1 MPYIKI
7 WIHLVWATKNRQTFL
22 KKEVRQTIFDH
33 IIENAKVKNIHLD
46 HINGHTDHVHCLVSM
61 DADQNIATIIQLLKG
76 ESSFWINK
84 QGIIKS
90 NFGWQDEYFA
100 VSVGHSQI
108 NAVRQYIRNQEQ
120 HHKKK
125 TFQQEYDEFI
135 KKYGFDILHGKK
147 P

>member
-1 MPYIKI
+1 MLYIKI

-22 KKEVRQTIFDH
+22 KKEVRQTIFNH
-33 IIENAKVKNIHLD
+33 ITENAKVKNIHLD
-46 HINGHTDHVHCLVSM
+46 HINGYTDHVHCLVSM

-84 QGIIKS
+84 QGLIKS

-135 KKYGFDILHGKK
+135 EKYGFDILNNEK